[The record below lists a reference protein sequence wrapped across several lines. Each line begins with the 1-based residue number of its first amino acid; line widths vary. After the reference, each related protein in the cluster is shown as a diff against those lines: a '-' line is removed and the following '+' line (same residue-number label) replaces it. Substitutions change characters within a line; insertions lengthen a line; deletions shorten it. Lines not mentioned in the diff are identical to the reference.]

1 MWRKK
6 EQKFKLSLMLLVM
19 NLLIS
24 CATVNCEPE
33 IMPQFPYA
41 GAKVATEMENL
52 SAEEFPNLWEW
63 VARLNKLRQELE
75 N

>member
-1 MWRKK
+1 
-6 EQKFKLSLMLLVM
+6 MLLA
-19 NLLIS
+19 LSCLSS
-24 CATVNCEPE
+24 CAKENCEVGGLPE
-33 IMPQFPYA
+33 FPRA
-41 GAKVATEMENL
+41 GAKVADEMETL

>member
-1 MWRKK
+1 MWCKK
-6 EQKFKLSLMLLVM
+6 EQKFKLSPMLLAM
-19 NLLIS
+19 SLLNS

-33 IMPQFPYA
+33 ITPLFPYA

-52 SAEEFPNLWEW
+52 SAEDFPNLWEW
-63 VARLNKLRQELE
+63 IARLNKLRQELE